1 MVTVQETEIDGVLCF
16 WVDTG
21 RPTSSARL
29 IFRQGTA
36 DEPLHESGWLHLIQH
51 LALRDRD
58 SASLRVEGSVS
69 TLLTDFEIE
78 GGPDQVVAQ
87 LASLST
93 WLSEPD
99 FSLLAHDRGLVKSA
113 AEQRD
118 GSLERAMTRR
128 YGAVGPGAA
137 GFAEAGVLRATPE
150 LLVERSR
157 RVFNRANGILVLGGE
172 PPAGLTLRLPAGEYL
187 PPAEAHTLDTP
198 LPSAYPE
205 SAGMVISGAVALTPE
220 ARLLPELLDRGI
232 FEELRGRAGGAYA
245 PWSVY
250 ELVDDRHA
258 IVACGSKLIPELLP
272 HVVDVSLELTRRI
285 AAEGVPDS
293 WLEDAVGARLR
304 VLESPAAAMAVAVQA
319 AHAALSASVP
329 QTHEELVAELYAT
342 DPARV
347 RAAAI
352 QFGESLLLGIPEA
365 AALDDQLPMPAD
377 PELEPDRSVAR
388 HRHVNWPAD
397 LAGFSAGGGGIQ
409 RVDGH
414 TARLLPAD
422 HVVGLFAWRDGTRHV
437 VGRDGWTLRMDPRQW
452 HKGQELTKQLDRAVP
467 EHLHLSMPD
476 RIDTFRRMTFVQ
488 RWAAAGAR
496 FAGTTPGLLVALTLD
511 LLLAVV
517 VLASGHPVPGVLL
530 LLVAAGAAVPLVLR
544 YRSRVPLEPE
554 TDPEAHPTEPAV
566 PASER
571 V

>member
-21 RPTSSARL
+21 RPASSARL

-51 LALRDRD
+51 LALRERG
-58 SASLRVEGSVS
+58 SASLRAEGAVS

-78 GGPDQVVAQ
+78 GGPDEVVAQ
-87 LASLST
+87 LASLSA

-99 FSLLAHDRGLVKSA
+99 FSLLAHERGLVKSA

-137 GFAEAGVLRATPE
+137 GFAEAGVLRASPE
-150 LLVERSR
+150 LLAERSR
-157 RVFNRANGILVLGGE
+157 RVFNRANGILVLAGE
-172 PPAGLTLRLPAGEYL
+172 PPVGLALRLPAGEYL
-187 PPAEAHTLDTP
+187 PPTEAHPVETP

-205 SAGMVISGAVALTPE
+205 SLGMVISGAVALTPE
-220 ARLLPELLDRGI
+220 AKLLPELLDRGI

-245 PWSVY
+245 PWSVH

-272 HVVDVSLELTRRI
+272 YVVDASLELTRRI

-347 RAAAI
+347 RAAAT
-352 QFGESLLLGIPEA
+352 QFGESLLLGIPEEA
-365 AALDDQLPMPAD
+365 AFDDQLPMAAD
-377 PELEPDRSVAR
+377 PEVEPDRSAAR
-388 HRHVNWPAD
+388 HRHVNWPAEV
-397 LAGFSAGGGGIQ
+397 AGFSAGSGVIQ
-409 RVDGH
+409 RVEGH
-414 TARLLPAD
+414 AARLLPAD
-422 HVVGLFAWRDGTRHV
+422 HVVGLFAWRDGSRHV
-437 VGRDGWTLRMDPRQW
+437 VG
-452 HKGQELTKQLDRAVP
+452 TKQLDRAVP
-467 EHLHLSMPD
+467 AHLHLSMPD
-476 RIDTFRRMTFVQ
+476 RVDTFRRMTFVQ

-496 FAGTTPGLLVALTLD
+496 FAGTTPGLVVALTLD
-511 LLLAVV
+511 LMLAFV
-517 VLASGHPVPGVLL
+517 VLAAGHPVPGALL
-530 LLVAAGAAVPLVLR
+530 LLVAAGAAVPLLLR
-544 YRSRVPLEPE
+544 YRDRVPLEPE
-554 TDPEAHPTEPAV
+554 AELEALPTETVV